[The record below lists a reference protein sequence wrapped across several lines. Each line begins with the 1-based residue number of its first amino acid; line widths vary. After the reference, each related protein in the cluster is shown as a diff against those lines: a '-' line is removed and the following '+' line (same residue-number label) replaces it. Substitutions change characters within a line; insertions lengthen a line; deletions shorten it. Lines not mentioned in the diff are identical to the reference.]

1 MDYVKPAEVVKA
13 MIEAS
18 RTKLSLSPRDLLI
31 RGALSGALLGTAT
44 SFAFTAAVT
53 TGQPLVGALIF
64 PVGLVMIV
72 ILGLE
77 LVTGS
82 FALLPLAV
90 LERRSSMGSVIAL
103 STPSTDFLGP
113 TISIVSGSDFT
124 CAMEYPLTNVPMTR
138 GRTGTLLV
146 VLLSNKR

>member
-44 SFAFTAAVT
+44 SFASTAAVT
-53 TGQPLVGALIF
+53 PGQPLVGALIF

-72 ILGLE
+72 VLGLE

-82 FALLPLAV
+82 FALLPLAY
-90 LERRSSMGSVIAL
+90 LEGRASMGAVIANWGWV
-103 STPSTDFLGP
+103 FLGHL
-113 TISIVSGSDFT
+113 V
-124 CAMEYPLTNVPMTR
+124 
-138 GRTGTLLV
+138 GRLA
-146 VLLSNKR
+146 

>member
-18 RTKLSLSPRDLLI
+18 RTKLLLAPRDLLI

-44 SFAFTAAVT
+44 SFAFTGAVT

-64 PVGLVMIV
+64 PVGLVIIV

-82 FALLPLAV
+82 FALVPLPY
-90 LERRSSMGSVIAL
+90 LEGRASLGSVIANW
-103 STPSTDFLGP
+103 SR
-113 TISIVSGSDFT
+113 V
-124 CAMEYPLTNVPMTR
+124 
-138 GRTGTLLV
+138 
-146 VLLSNKR
+146 